1 MSAGEKGANTV
12 FRGIHSINM
21 DAKGRMSVPARFRD
35 QLLSI
40 CEGQVVVTI
49 DPNTKN
55 LAMYPL
61 SRWEE
66 IQAKIEALP
75 SINPQAR
82 RLQQLFI
89 GHASDLHMDGNGRI
103 LVPPMLRRYAEL
115 EKGLILLGQGQ
126 KIEIWSEALWETRFQ
141 DIQNMSDGLEELPEE
156 MRSLSY

>member
-1 MSAGEKGANTV
+1 M

-35 QLLSI
+35 QLLSV
-40 CEGQVVVTI
+40 CGGQVVVTI

-55 LAMYPL
+55 LALYPL
-61 SRWEE
+61 PRWEE
-66 IQAKIEALP
+66 IQEKIEALP

-89 GHASDLHMDGNGRI
+89 GHASDLDMDGNGRI
-103 LVPPMLRRYAEL
+103 LLPPMLRRYAEL
-115 EKGLILLGQGQ
+115 EKGLVLLGQGQ
-126 KIEIWSEALWETRFQ
+126 KIEIWSEALWETRFE
-141 DIQNMSDGLEELPEE
+141 DIKNMSDGLEELPEE

>member
-1 MSAGEKGANTV
+1 M

-35 QLLSI
+35 QLLSV
-40 CEGQVVVTI
+40 CGGQVVVTI

-55 LAMYPL
+55 LALYPL
-61 SRWEE
+61 PRWEE
-66 IQAKIEALP
+66 IQEKIEALP

-89 GHASDLHMDGNGRI
+89 GHASDLDMDGNGRI
-103 LVPPMLRRYAEL
+103 LLPPMLRRYAEL
-115 EKGLILLGQGQ
+115 EKGLVLLGQGQ
-126 KIEIWSEALWETRFQ
+126 KIEIWSEALWETRFE